1 MSARADAVLG
11 PAVARRPG
19 LLALTGRVALAAL
32 LFGIIVGPLAGLVV
46 WSVAERWYW
55 PALIPQEI
63 GLKYWARITRGDL
76 FGALVRGVTIAVI
89 TTVLALVTAIPVSY
103 AAARK
108 RLPFGPLALMLF
120 LLPQAF
126 PQLPV
131 FASAAVLFYRWNLA
145 GTVPGVVLIHLV
157 GGLVYAVWTMTAVF
171 RAIGEDL
178 EEAAIN
184 LGASVTRTFF
194 RIALPLATPGIVAS
208 SILVFIYSL
217 DEFTGTLL
225 VGAPYVTT
233 LPVYMYTASLGYE
246 MQIASVTALVLM
258 VPGVILLVL
267 MERFLRAEYLAF
279 FGRL

>member
-1 MSARADAVLG
+1 VNATGL
-11 PAVARRPG
+11 PAPNLRDRPRG
-19 LLALTGRVALAAL
+19 LLALALRAAL
-32 LFGIIVGPLAGLVV
+32 VAVLLGAIVGPLAGLVL
-46 WSVAERWYW
+46 WSVAERWHW
-55 PALIPQEI
+55 PAMLPQQI
-63 GLKYWARITRGDL
+63 GLKYWARITQGDL
-76 FGALVRGVTIAVI
+76 LAALTRGVAIASVTTVAALVA
-89 TTVLALVTAIPVSY
+89 AIPVSY
-103 AAARK
+103 GAARS
-108 RLPFGPLALMLF
+108 RLPLGPVLLMLF

-145 GTVPGVVLIHLV
+145 GTYAGVVLIHLV

-171 RAIGEDL
+171 RAIGEDI

-184 LGASVTRTFF
+184 LGSSVTRTFF
-194 RIALPLATPGIVAS
+194 RISLPLALPGVVAS
-208 SILVFIYSL
+208 AILVFIYSL

-246 MQIASVTALVLM
+246 LQIASVTALVLM
-258 VPGVILLVL
+258 VPGVLLLVL

>member
-1 MSARADAVLG
+1 MSRPSRLWGLAGRAAL
-11 PAVARRPG
+11 VAT
-19 LLALTGRVALAAL
+19 LLAV
-32 LFGIIVGPLAGLVV
+32 IVGPLAGLAL
-46 WSVAERWYW
+46 WSVAERWFW
-55 PALIPQEI
+55 PALFPQQV
-63 GLKYWARITRGDL
+63 GLKYWARIAQGDL
-76 FGALVRGVTIAVI
+76 FGALTRGVLIAGI
-89 TTVLALVTAIPVSY
+89 TTVLALAAAVPVSY
-103 AAARK
+103 AAARR
-108 RLPFGPLALMLF
+108 RLPLGPAVLMLF

-145 GTVPGVVLIHLV
+145 GTIPGVVLIHLV

-208 SILVFIYSL
+208 GILVFIYSL

-246 MQIASVTALVLM
+246 LQIASVTALVLM
-258 VPGVILLVL
+258 APGVLLLML

>member
-1 MSARADAVLG
+1 MNATGLRAPNLRD
-11 PAVARRPG
+11 RPRG
-19 LLALTGRVALAAL
+19 LLALALRAAL
-32 LFGIIVGPLAGLVV
+32 VAVLLGAIVGPLAGLVL
-46 WSVAERWYW
+46 WSVAERWHW
-55 PALIPQEI
+55 PALLPQQV
-63 GLKYWARITRGDL
+63 GLKYWARITQGDL
-76 FGALVRGVTIAVI
+76 LAALTRGVAIASV
-89 TTVLALVTAIPVSY
+89 TTVAALVTAIPVSY
-103 AAARK
+103 GAARA
-108 RLPFGPLALMLF
+108 RLPLGPVLLMLF

-145 GTVPGVVLIHLV
+145 GTYAGVVLIHLV

-171 RAIGEDL
+171 RAIGEDI

-194 RIALPLATPGIVAS
+194 RISLPLALPGVVAS

-246 MQIASVTALVLM
+246 LQIASVTALVLM
-258 VPGVILLVL
+258 VPGVLLLVL

>member
-1 MSARADAVLG
+1 MSTHAAEAFTPAAARH
-11 PAVARRPG
+11 PG
-19 LLALTGRVALAAL
+19 LLVMAARAALVALLCAV
-32 LFGIIVGPLAGLVV
+32 IVGPLAGLVV
-46 WSVAERWYW
+46 WSVAERWHW
-55 PALIPQEI
+55 PALVPQAV

-76 FGALVRGVTIAVI
+76 FGALVRGVTIAII
-89 TTVLALVTAIPVSY
+89 TTTLALVTAIPVSY

-108 RLPFGPLALMLF
+108 RLPLGPVVLMLF

-171 RAIGEDL
+171 RSIGEDL

-184 LGASVTRTFF
+184 LGASMTHTFF

-208 SILVFIYSL
+208 AILVFIYSL

-258 VPGVILLVL
+258 APGVVLLVL

>member
-1 MSARADAVLG
+1 MSTRAADALAPLAG
-11 PAVARRPG
+11 RYPG
-19 LLALTGRVALAAL
+19 LLVATARAALVALLCAV
-32 LFGIIVGPLAGLVV
+32 IIGPLVGLVV

-55 PALIPQEI
+55 PALVPQAI

-89 TTVLALVTAIPVSY
+89 TTALALLTAIPVSY

-108 RLPFGPLALMLF
+108 RLPLGPVVLMLF

-145 GTVPGVVLIHLV
+145 GTVAGVVLIHLV

-171 RAIGEDL
+171 RSIGEDL

-184 LGASVTRTFF
+184 LGASMTYTFF
-194 RIALPLATPGIVAS
+194 RIALPLAAPGIVAS
-208 SILVFIYSL
+208 AILVFIYSL

-258 VPGVILLVL
+258 APGVVLLVL

>member
-1 MSARADAVLG
+1 MSARAADALAP
-11 PAVARRPG
+11 PAGRYPG
-19 LLALTGRVALAAL
+19 LLVATARAALVALLCAV
-32 LFGIIVGPLAGLVV
+32 IIGPLLGLVV

-55 PALIPQEI
+55 PALVPQAV

-89 TTVLALVTAIPVSY
+89 TTALALLTAIPVSY

-108 RLPFGPLALMLF
+108 RLPLGPVVLMLF

-145 GTVPGVVLIHLV
+145 GTMAGVVLIHLV

-171 RAIGEDL
+171 RSIGEDL

-184 LGASVTRTFF
+184 LGASMTYTFF
-194 RIALPLATPGIVAS
+194 RIALPLAAPGIVAS
-208 SILVFIYSL
+208 AILVFIYSL

-258 VPGVILLVL
+258 APGVVLLVL